1 MLRRFEESN
10 GVKVSI
16 KRKEEVMCKL
26 RKLAEKL
33 KVDLSQAY
41 DSARMSDID
50 LPEDYELE
58 VMDIDLY
65 DSYAYADT
73 YTR

>member
-33 KVDLSQAY
+33 HYEYGHCFGLSFKSDPTADL
-41 DSARMSDID
+41 
-50 LPEDYELE
+50 
-58 VMDIDLY
+58 
-65 DSYAYADT
+65 
-73 YTR
+73 